1 MNSEAFDPLV
11 RVRNLLLL
19 SILRNGEISGH
30 KLKDL
35 LSDASD
41 GFLAMATAP
50 LYKTLRRLEDR
61 GLVCSESRRQANNC
75 RTRLYRL
82 TPVGSAQFE
91 SEWRTWNRF
100 TSVVASI
107 VDDPGHPAEPSIAKA
122 GIRMEQ
128 IRPLISASY
137 AG

>member
-1 MNSEAFDPLV
+1 MISEPFDPLV
-11 RVRNLLLL
+11 RVRDLLLL

-30 KLKDL
+30 KLKAL
-35 LSDASD
+35 LSAASD
-41 GFLAMATAP
+41 GFLSMATGP

-82 TPVGSAQFE
+82 TAAGAEQFE
-91 SEWRTWNRF
+91 FEWQTWNRF
-100 TSVVASI
+100 TNVVAAI
-107 VDDPGHPAEPSIAKA
+107 LDDPGRPTKHSIARV

-128 IRPLISASY
+128 VRPAIAASA
-137 AG
+137 G